1 MLKQLETNIQLTEEG
16 AREESEVVTKCDIP
30 LNFCIKNNNNILGI
44 KIPSTSYCNLSEQVS
59 ICTTNEICGYFPE
72 NTINPSNGL
81 LINEELKNEEQ
92 KKIVPCGYKSG
103 YNGNKSGYNIVRVKK
118 GGSKVF
124 NGFQCQ
130 TTDEILTRTQK
141 TGDEDISF
149 KDDPIFFFRDLDTC
163 KKAIK
168 DNVTP
173 IDCNQCFN
181 NVKID
186 CSEQCNN
193 KNINTGVST
202 DNNINFVGFCA
213 YPSSISNENSN
224 DPEKS
229 ICCFCSDPGN
239 DDGLTLGNW
248 KTSTITR
255 N

>member
-16 AREESEVVTKCDIP
+16 SREVSEDVTKCKIP
-30 LNFCIKNNNNILGI
+30 LNYCIKNNNNSLGVDI
-44 KIPSTSYCNLSEQVS
+44 TSTSYCNVSEQVS

-92 KKIVPCGYKSG
+92 KNVVPCGY
-103 YNGNKSGYNIVRVKK
+103 KSGYNIVRVKK

-130 TTDEILTRTQK
+130 TTDEILTRTPNI
-141 TGDEDISF
+141 GDEDILF
-149 KDDPIFFFRDLDTC
+149 KDKPIFIYNNLDTC

-168 DNVTP
+168 DNITP

-181 NVKID
+181 NVKVD
-186 CSEQCNN
+186 CSQQCNDV
-193 KNINTGVST
+193 NINTNV
-202 DNNINFVGFCA
+202 DNDNAINFVGYCA
-213 YPSSISNENSN
+213 YTSSISDENSN
-224 DPEKS
+224 DPKNS
-229 ICCFCSDPGN
+229 KCCFCSDPGN
-239 DDGLTLGNW
+239 DDGLILGNW
-248 KTSTITR
+248 KTRSITR